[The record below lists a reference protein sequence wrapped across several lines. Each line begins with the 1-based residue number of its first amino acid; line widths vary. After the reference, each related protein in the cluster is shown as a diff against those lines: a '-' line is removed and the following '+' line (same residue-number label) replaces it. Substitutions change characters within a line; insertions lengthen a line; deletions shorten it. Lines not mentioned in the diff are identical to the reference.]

1 MLRLEDRVLAEREIF
16 AVLADLTQRA
26 RRSTES
32 RQNLVIFR
40 LACCC
45 GLRVGEIA
53 SLTLRDINVDQGP
66 PKLEIC
72 KTRLRAGKVTMRS
85 RVVPLSFDEQTEK
98 DIVKWRWLRW
108 KQSGGDRFAPLI
120 CGLREC
126 NLGEPLTS
134 RTLAKRWKTAVRCLG
149 PERVRQLSIS
159 AGRHSGLVQLL
170 RRGASLPA
178 VQKFAGHASTKQ
190 TASYLEL
197 LPGLHSAP
205 DRNVFAL

>member
-1 MLRLEDRVLAEREIF
+1 MLKLKNRVLAEREIL
-16 AVLADLTQRA
+16 AVLADLNQRA
-26 RRSTES
+26 KRSTES
-32 RQNLVIFR
+32 RQTLVIFR

-45 GLRVGEIA
+45 GLSSGEIA
-53 SLTLRDINVDQGP
+53 ALQIRDLNIDGGP
-66 PKLEIC
+66 PKIEVW
-72 KTRLRAGKVTMRS
+72 KQRLRNGKVARKS
-85 RVVPLSFDEQTEK
+85 RAVPLSIDEATCA
-98 DIVKWRWLRW
+98 DITAWRKFRLN
-108 KQSGGDRFAPLI
+108 QSGGDLYAPLV
-120 CGLREC
+120 CGLRKV
-126 NLGEPLTS
+126 NHGKPLGPK
-134 RTLAKRWKTAVRCLG
+134 TLAKRWKTAVRCLG

-159 AGRHSGLVQLL
+159 AGRHSGILQLL